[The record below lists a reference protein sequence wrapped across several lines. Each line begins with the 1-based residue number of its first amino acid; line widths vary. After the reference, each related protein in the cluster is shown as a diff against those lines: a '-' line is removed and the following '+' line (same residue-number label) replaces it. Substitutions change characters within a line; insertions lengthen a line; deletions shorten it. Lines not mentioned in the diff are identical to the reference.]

1 MVIEELDNREKC
13 DTETMCFDRYKMF
26 LKQYKEW
33 VDANKDK
40 VCFNRYFHLM

>member
-33 VDANKDK
+33 VDANEDILEEESYK
-40 VCFNRYFHLM
+40 VLS